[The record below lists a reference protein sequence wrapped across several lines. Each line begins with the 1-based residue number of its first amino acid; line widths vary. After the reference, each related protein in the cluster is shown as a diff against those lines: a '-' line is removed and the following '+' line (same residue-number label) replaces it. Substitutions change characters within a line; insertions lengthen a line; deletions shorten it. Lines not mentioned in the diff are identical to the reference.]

1 MAQISVVKES
11 LSPSMVSDG
20 AALLRKLD
28 ELHWSFNAA
37 FWFYFPDANGWQLLI
52 ASPEVETKGPR
63 ESYAVVQKG
72 LRDLVPAPAALSLD
86 DIGLMPGNHPLVALL
101 SSFVATGKS
110 ISNIRFSKNMI
121 NGQFID
127 DALIY
132 RMNARV
138 AA

>member
-1 MAQISVVKES
+1 MVKES

-20 AALLRKLD
+20 AALLGKL
-28 ELHWSFNAA
+28 EESHWIFNAA

-63 ESYAVVQKG
+63 ESYAVIQKG
-72 LRDLVPAPAALSLD
+72 LGELDPAPTALSLD
-86 DIGLMPGNHPLVALL
+86 DIRLMPSTHPLVVLL
-101 SSFVATGKS
+101 SSFIATGNS
-110 ISNIRFSKNMI
+110 IGNIRFSKNMI
-121 NGQFID
+121 NGHFID

-132 RMNARV
+132 RMNPRV

>member
-1 MAQISVVKES
+1 MGQNSMVKES
-11 LSPSMVSDG
+11 LSPAMVSDG
-20 AALLRKLD
+20 AALLRKL
-28 ELHWSFNAA
+28 EESHWSFNAA

-72 LRDLVPAPAALSLD
+72 LSDLVPTAAALSLD
-86 DIGLMPGNHPLVALL
+86 DIGLMPSNHSLVALL
-101 SSFVATGKS
+101 SSFIATGNS
-110 ISNIRFSKNMI
+110 IGNIRFSKNMI
-121 NGQFID
+121 NGHFID

-132 RMNARV
+132 RMNPRV